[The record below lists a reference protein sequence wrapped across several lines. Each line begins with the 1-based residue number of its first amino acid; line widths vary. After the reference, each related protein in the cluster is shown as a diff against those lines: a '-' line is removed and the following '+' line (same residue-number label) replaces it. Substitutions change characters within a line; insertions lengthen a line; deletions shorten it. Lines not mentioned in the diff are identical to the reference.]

1 MATQPATMT
10 TTAPVIAVQ
19 PKGLQSSTRSP
30 VNNAALQLLQFEAD
44 IRKAASPVELFV
56 LVVNGARG
64 LVHCRHVFAV
74 DGERPA
80 GPAIMAATE
89 LAVVDR
95 RTPLIGWIE
104 RVLARFAGDA
114 GLSATHEFTLRAYST
129 ETDDAARVYP
139 LDHALWV
146 PLKHRNGHPF
156 AGLLFVRETPWRE
169 GDVTIANRIGETT
182 AHASSALAGPRMD
195 WHKLFAD
202 RRRIPAVAA
211 TVLLAATF
219 PVSLTT
225 LAPLEIAPR
234 SPFVVTAPIDGVIE
248 DILVAPSSEVKE
260 GQPLIRFADTVVRNK
275 FAVADREVAVADA
288 HLKRTM
294 QQAFTDVRGRH
305 EIAIAQAELKLK
317 RAERDFASDLLART
331 QLKAPRPGTAVF
343 GDPRDLI
350 GKPLQTGEK
359 IMEIA
364 DPERVEIRIDAG
376 VSDAALLQPGARVK
390 VFLDSDPMRPHE
402 ALLDRADYQAR
413 VREGGSLTFRAVA
426 FLEDGAP
433 PPRLGLRGTAQIY
446 GTTTPLVYFLLRRPI
461 AAARQWVGI

>member
-1 MATQPATMT
+1 MATQPATT
-10 TTAPVIAVQ
+10 PGAPVIAI
-19 PKGLQSSTRSP
+19 PSKGPQSGARNP

-44 IRKAASPVELFV
+44 IRKAASTTELFV

-74 DGERPA
+74 DSERPA
-80 GPAIMAATE
+80 GPAVMAATE

-104 RVLARFAGDA
+104 RVLSRFAADT
-114 GLSATHEFTLRAYST
+114 GLAATGEFTLRAYSI
-129 ETDDAARVYP
+129 ESDEAARIYP

-146 PLKHRNGHPF
+146 PLKRRNGDPF
-156 AGLLFVRETPWRE
+156 AGLLFVRETPWRD

-182 AHASSALAGPRMD
+182 AHAGTALAGPRMD
-195 WHKLFAD
+195 WRKLFAD
-202 RRRIPAVAA
+202 RRRTSGVAA
-211 TVLLAATF
+211 AMLLFATF

-248 DILVAPSSEVKE
+248 EILIAPSGDVAE
-260 GQPLIRFADTVVRNK
+260 GQSLIRFADTVVRNK

-317 RAERDFASDLLART
+317 RAERDFAGDMLART

-364 DPERVEIRIDAG
+364 DPARVEIRIDAG

-402 ALLDRADYQAR
+402 ASLDRADYQAR

-426 FLEDGAP
+426 IFEDRVP

-446 GTTTPLVYFLLRRPI
+446 GSTTPLIYFLLRRPV
-461 AAARQWVGI
+461 AAARQWLGI